1 MRFMLGWMDRIGSER
16 SGEERRGEERWIDG
30 IDSMHR

>member
-16 SGEERRGEERWIDG
+16 SGEERRGEVDRWDRF
-30 IDSMHR
+30 DA